1 MENERFFSDHIDF
14 PQGLFPP
21 QTLTFFVWFLIFN
34 IEFDFFVKKAK
45 EKFSIVLFI
54 MGVGEGAN
62 FCMGTRVKRQ
72 KRTYKFMMDFM
83 DFGGGIL
90 LFER

>member
-34 IEFDFFVKKAK
+34 IEFDFFVKN
-45 EKFSIVLFI
+45 S
-54 MGVGEGAN
+54 
-62 FCMGTRVKRQ
+62 KREIFYC
-72 KRTYKFMMDFM
+72 TLHN
-83 DFGGGIL
+83 GGGGRRKL
-90 LFER
+90 LYGYTSKTAKKEHTNL